1 MTSLEEN
8 EEVRIR
14 TARMEDSASLA
25 RLAGQLGHLTTPEQV
40 AARFEDAT
48 REPDCAAFVAE
59 LPSGELAG
67 FMELMQERLLY
78 VEPRVDVTGL
88 VVDDAHRGTGVGRML
103 MARAEQ
109 WALDRGCHLVH
120 LRTNVKRAGAHA
132 FYERLGYRHTKTQ
145 KTFVKYLDDRK

>member
-1 MTSLEEN
+1 
-8 EEVRIR
+8 
-14 TARMEDSASLA
+14 
-25 RLAGQLGHLTTPEQV
+25 
-40 AARFEDAT
+40 
-48 REPDCAAFVAE
+48 
-59 LPSGELAG
+59 
-67 FMELMQERLLY
+67 MQERLLY